1 MLANSYTSYSYW
13 PRRIHT
19 KRLYIYIYIQIYY
32 DASLLLERPGSPSAG
47 AQPARASCNFFFPSS
62 SSCVSADVV
71 VMGTREKP
79 IDVWGKKEDGG
90 GGRSG
95 KNGARLL

>member
-47 AQPARASCNFFFPSS
+47 AQPARASCNFFFFLLLLP
-62 SSCVSADVV
+62 AY
-71 VMGTREKP
+71 
-79 IDVWGKKEDGG
+79 
-90 GGRSG
+90 
-95 KNGARLL
+95 RLMLL